1 MPQRLSAAHGSCA
14 LCCRSREI
22 APAKGEPQRK
32 AAFIPACAVM
42 QAVPRFAFIALF
54 REFILSN
61 AASARVYVRA
71 GLSLSSSPRG
81 PVVVTFARKNPRD
94 VARARRKI
102 LSTESKHACAR
113 DTNCRCAYDGRTYLH
128 ICKQCKQCKRLVG
141 RLNGSMFSDRL

>member
-1 MPQRLSAAHGSCA
+1 MPQQLSAAHGSCA

-22 APAKGEPQRK
+22 APAKGEPKRK
-32 AAFIPACAVM
+32 AAFMPACAVM

-81 PVVVTFARKNPRD
+81 PVVVTFARKNPRV

-113 DTNCRCAYDGRTYLH
+113 YKLSLRVRWQNVFAYMQTVQTVQTAGWTIKWFD
-128 ICKQCKQCKRLVG
+128 V
-141 RLNGSMFSDRL
+141 